1 MIVASH
7 ADFVDTISVAHRMEF
22 QVIDI
27 FVVTV
32 CSVGEVYYRDL
43 VKVKVDC
50 CFEVEVGLRSA
61 GYHFEVQ
68 TNWRMSVN
76 SSSRQGTT

>member
-1 MIVASH
+1 
-7 ADFVDTISVAHRMEF
+7 MEF

-27 FVVTV
+27 FDITV
-32 CSVGEVYYRDL
+32 CSVDEVYYRDL

-61 GYHFEVQ
+61 AHHFEVQ
-68 TNWRMSVN
+68 TKLENVGQFVFEARHDVTMV
-76 SSSRQGTT
+76 

>member
-1 MIVASH
+1 
-7 ADFVDTISVAHRMEF
+7 MEF
-22 QVIDI
+22 PVIDI

-32 CSVGEVYYRDL
+32 CSVGEVYYGYL

-61 GYHFEVQ
+61 AHHFEVQ
-68 TNWRMSVN
+68 TKLENVGQFVFEARHDVTMV
-76 SSSRQGTT
+76 